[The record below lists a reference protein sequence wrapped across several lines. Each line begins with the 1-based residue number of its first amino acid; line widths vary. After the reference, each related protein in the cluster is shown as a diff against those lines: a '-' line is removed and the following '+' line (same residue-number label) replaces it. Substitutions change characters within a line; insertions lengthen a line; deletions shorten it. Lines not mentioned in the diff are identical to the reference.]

1 MKKSTSQRRVPRK
14 IGGEDDDDEPMGNST
29 GSGSAPTESAI
40 KRPNKP
46 RKSTNL
52 RKSFGPSALQ
62 TDEDDTA
69 DSDPASVITPKRS
82 TLSKIAVQRNASARS
97 SFQPSD
103 LPSEEPADNAPT
115 YSAADLQAL
124 RASTPS
130 TPQNPPSDTDSVTA
144 NTQALDLNSKFG
156 SSLARYQASA
166 QQRPSAI
173 PSATE
178 IAEKKA
184 RRARL
189 ALEAQADEF
198 VSLDPDEPGFDE
210 DEDGNVARDESGR
223 LILRPKDKY
232 GAAESRLAR
241 DDEDVM
247 EGFDEFTGETG
258 ARVRMDE
265 STRGGERERR
275 KAEMAE
281 RIAAA
286 EAEEAGSESGD
297 ESERERN
304 EAFEAAQTRHGAYG
318 AGAGAAGR
326 GEEEGR
332 PRTPPKIA
340 PLPSLEGVIARLRA
354 QLEGMQTAR
363 MERVG
368 EMEALAREK
377 VRIGEE
383 EVRVQKALRETGEKF
398 EALRREKGIASG
410 AATKEGTP
418 ALLEAGRGLGFLGNG
433 GAGEDGEDEERPRL
447 GLGMAGRGL
456 ESLGASGAGTPVGDS
471 SDQAMDDRTT

>member
-1 MKKSTSQRRVPRK
+1 
-14 IGGEDDDDEPMGNST
+14 
-29 GSGSAPTESAI
+29 
-40 KRPNKP
+40 
-46 RKSTNL
+46 
-52 RKSFGPSALQ
+52 
-62 TDEDDTA
+62 
-69 DSDPASVITPKRS
+69 
-82 TLSKIAVQRNASARS
+82 
-97 SFQPSD
+97 
-103 LPSEEPADNAPT
+103 
-115 YSAADLQAL
+115 
-124 RASTPS
+124 
-130 TPQNPPSDTDSVTA
+130 
-144 NTQALDLNSKFG
+144 
-156 SSLARYQASA
+156 
-166 QQRPSAI
+166 
-173 PSATE
+173 
-178 IAEKKA
+178 
-184 RRARL
+184 
-189 ALEAQADEF
+189 
-198 VSLDPDEPGFDE
+198 
-210 DEDGNVARDESGR
+210 
-223 LILRPKDKY
+223 
-232 GAAESRLAR
+232 
-241 DDEDVM
+241 M

-286 EAEEAGSESGD
+286 EAEEGGSESGD

-318 AGAGAAGR
+318 AGAAGR
-326 GEEEGR
+326 GEEEEGR